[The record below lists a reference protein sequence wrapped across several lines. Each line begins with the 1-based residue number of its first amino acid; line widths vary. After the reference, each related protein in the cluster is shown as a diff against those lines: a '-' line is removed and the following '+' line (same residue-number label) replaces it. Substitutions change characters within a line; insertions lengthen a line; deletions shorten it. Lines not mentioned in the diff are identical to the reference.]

1 MTFFLITVLI
11 VDSTEKSKHVGLCAR
26 AFFMFLWRLW
36 FRNLNR
42 FQHFLLL
49 PNDPSFPLQ
58 NTHID
63 NLSNQRISPFH
74 INHFSPQKIER
85 RWFLDISQDYIRLTV
100 ALFYVVSM
108 TTVWVRPPIKPTSAV
123 ISSPKSFV
131 IALICILQLSVL
143 AHSKNNQP
151 PLKTGDSIIIISVDL
166 YKTLLTSL
174 CLTLAFHCQA
184 SFTTYFHLYTYFTD
198 SG

>member
-1 MTFFLITVLI
+1 MEQKV
-11 VDSTEKSKHVGLCAR
+11 E
-26 AFFMFLWRLW
+26 
-36 FRNLNR
+36 
-42 FQHFLLL
+42 
-49 PNDPSFPLQ
+49 
-58 NTHID
+58 
-63 NLSNQRISPFH
+63 QR
-74 INHFSPQKIER
+74 Q
-85 RWFLDISQDYIRLTV
+85 FLDISVDYIHLTV

-151 PLKTGDSIIIISVDL
+151 PLKTGDIIIIISVDL

-174 CLTLAFHCQA
+174 CLTSALYDRA
-184 SFTTYFHLYTYFTD
+184 SFTTYFHKYTYFPD
-198 SG
+198 HDGWVKLRHAG

>member
-1 MTFFLITVLI
+1 MEQKV
-11 VDSTEKSKHVGLCAR
+11 E
-26 AFFMFLWRLW
+26 
-36 FRNLNR
+36 
-42 FQHFLLL
+42 
-49 PNDPSFPLQ
+49 
-58 NTHID
+58 
-63 NLSNQRISPFH
+63 QR
-74 INHFSPQKIER
+74 Q
-85 RWFLDISQDYIRLTV
+85 FLDISVDYIHLTV

-174 CLTLAFHCQA
+174 CLTSALYHRA
-184 SFTTYFHLYTYFTD
+184 SFTTYFHKYTYFPD
-198 SG
+198 HDGWVKHRHAG

>member
-1 MTFFLITVLI
+1 M
-11 VDSTEKSKHVGLCAR
+11 E
-26 AFFMFLWRLW
+26 
-36 FRNLNR
+36 
-42 FQHFLLL
+42 
-49 PNDPSFPLQ
+49 
-58 NTHID
+58 
-63 NLSNQRISPFH
+63 
-74 INHFSPQKIER
+74 QKVER
-85 RWFLDISQDYIRLTV
+85 RQFLDTSRDYIRLTV

-151 PLKTGDSIIIISVDL
+151 PLKTGDSIIIISVDW

-174 CLTLAFHCQA
+174 CLTPALHWLDLPLIFINIHISQTVMGNA
-184 SFTTYFHLYTYFTD
+184 
-198 SG
+198 